1 MKITRVVV
9 KGLFG
14 VFDHDIPLKKESGIT
29 IIIGENG
36 LGKTVILESINAFF
50 GGNFNFF
57 TTLKF
62 DKFIF
67 HFDTSECWH
76 LIKQSA
82 SDGIALSIAK
92 DNSEK
97 PLPKL
102 RYDRIFHKIADSRD
116 PRDPREVRRR
126 ARERERR
133 YEYEHILF
141 DTSREEVT
149 RYMIERDMM
158 ERDME
163 RLIYA
168 RHYEREKISPPR
180 WFVDGV
186 ANTNVSL
193 IETQRIIS
201 PKESGGESYVSTVKH
216 CSGELKELISK
227 TIKESSDI
235 SSGLDST
242 YPSRLISKLREKTE
256 YTYDELNKALSALDE
271 KRKNLSLAGLVVDA
285 QDSVL
290 PKIEENQDNLI
301 TLLKLYIDDSYD
313 KLKPYDG
320 LSQKITLLRSIINKR
335 FKHKQLEISKDE
347 GFVFRSTVI
356 KEHDGFAKILPSKL
370 SSGEQHELVL
380 FYKLIFKSS
389 VDDLILI
396 DEPELSLHI
405 SWQNKFIADL
415 KEVAALNA
423 FSAVIATHSPDII
436 SENWDLKIE
445 LIGVE

>member
-1 MKITRVVV
+1 MKITRITV

-14 VFDHDIPLKKESGIT
+14 VFDHDIPFTKESGIT

-36 LGKTVILESINAFF
+36 LGKTVVLESINAFF
-50 GGNFNFF
+50 GGNFKFF
-57 TTLKF
+57 TALKF
-62 DKFIF
+62 EKFTF
-67 HFDTSECWH
+67 HFESHECWH
-76 LIKQSA
+76 LTKQIMSN
-82 SDGIALSIAK
+82 GIALSIAK

-102 RYDRIFHKIADSRD
+102 KYDRIFHQSA
-116 PRDPREVRRR
+116 DPREVRRR
-126 ARERERR
+126 TREIERR
-133 YEYEHILF
+133 YEYENIIFNSHE
-141 DTSREEVT
+141 DAA
-149 RYMIERDMM
+149 RYMSDRDMM
-158 ERDME
+158 EHIMYE
-163 RLIYA
+163 R
-168 RHYEREKISPPR
+168 HHEREKISPPK

-186 ANTNVSL
+186 ANINVSL

-201 PKESGGESYVSTVKH
+201 PKESGGESYVSTVKN
-216 CSGELKELISK
+216 CSGELKEFISK
-227 TIKESSDI
+227 AIKESSDI

-256 YTYDELNKALSALDE
+256 YTYDELNKALSVLDD
-271 KRKNLSLAGLVVDA
+271 KRKTLSLAGLVVDA

-290 PKIEENQDNLI
+290 PRIEENQDNLI
-301 TLLKLYIDDSYD
+301 ALLKLYVDDSYD

-320 LSQKITLLRSIINKR
+320 ISQKITLLRSIINKR
-335 FKHKQLEISKDE
+335 FKHKKLEISKDE

-356 KEHDGFAKILPSKL
+356 KERDGFAKILPSKL

-389 VDDLILI
+389 ADDLILI

-415 KEVAALNA
+415 KEVTALNA

>member
-1 MKITRVVV
+1 MKITRVTV

-14 VFDHDIPLKKESGIT
+14 VFDHDIPLTKESGIT

-50 GGNFNFF
+50 GGNLIFF
-57 TTLKF
+57 KTLKF
-62 DKFIF
+62 EKFIF
-67 HFDTSECWH
+67 HFDTHECWH
-76 LIKQSA
+76 LTKNATS
-82 SDGIALSIAK
+82 SGVALSIAK
-92 DNSEK
+92 DNSDK

-102 RYDRIFHKIADSRD
+102 KYDKIFHQTA
-116 PRDPREVRRR
+116 DPREARRF

-133 YEYEHILF
+133 NEYEYRHMLL
-141 DTSREEVT
+141 DSAREDAS
-149 RYMIERDMM
+149 RYMIERDMI
-158 ERDME
+158 EREMMDRLMFE
-163 RLIYA
+163 RNQ
-168 RHYEREKISPPR
+168 EREKVDPPK
-180 WFVDGV
+180 WFLEGV
-186 ANTNVSL
+186 ASTNVSL

-201 PKESGGESYVSTVKH
+201 PKESGGESYVSTVKN
-216 CSGELKELISK
+216 CSGELKEFISK
-227 TIKESSDI
+227 AIKDSSDI

-256 YTYDELNKALSALDE
+256 YTYDELNKALSALDD
-271 KRKNLSLAGLVVDA
+271 KRKNLSSAGLVVDA

-290 PKIEENQDNLI
+290 PRIEENQDNLI
-301 TLLKLYIDDSYD
+301 TLLKLYVDDSYD
-313 KLKPYDG
+313 KLKPYDA

-335 FKHKQLEISKDE
+335 FKHKKLEISKDE

-356 KEHDGFAKILPSKL
+356 KEGDGYAKILPSKL

-389 VDDLILI
+389 VNDLILI

>member
-1 MKITRVVV
+1 MKITRVTV

-14 VFDHDIPLKKESGIT
+14 VFDHDIPLTKESGIT

-50 GGNFNFF
+50 GGNLKFF

-62 DKFIF
+62 EEFIF
-67 HFDTSECWH
+67 HFDTNECWH
-76 LIKQSA
+76 LIKQATNNST
-82 SDGIALSIAK
+82 ALSIAR
-92 DNSEK
+92 DHSEK
-97 PLPKL
+97 RVPKL
-102 RYDRIFHKIADSRD
+102 KYERIFHQVA
-116 PRDPREVRRR
+116 DPREFRRR
-126 ARERERR
+126 MRERERG
-133 YEYEHILF
+133 YEHILL
-141 DTSREEVT
+141 DGSREDAT
-149 RYMIERDMM
+149 RYMLEREMLERDMM
-158 ERDME
+158 ERMIYE
-163 RLIYA
+163 R
-168 RHYEREKISPPR
+168 HHEREKVSPPK

-186 ANTNVSL
+186 ADTNVSL

-201 PKESGGESYVSTVKH
+201 PKESGGESYVSTVKN

-256 YTYDELNKALSALDE
+256 YTYDELNNALSVLDD

-301 TLLKLYIDDSYD
+301 TLLKLYIDDSHD

-335 FKHKQLEISKDE
+335 FKHKKLEISKDD

-356 KEHDGFAKILPSKL
+356 KESDGFAKILPSKL

-415 KEVAALNA
+415 KEVAALNK

>member
-1 MKITRVVV
+1 MKITRVTV

-14 VFDHDIPLKKESGIT
+14 IFDHDIPLTKESGIT

-50 GGNFNFF
+50 GGNFIFF

-62 DKFIF
+62 EKFIF
-67 HFDTSECWH
+67 HFDTHECWH
-76 LIKQSA
+76 LTKNTTSG
-82 SDGIALSIAK
+82 GIALSVAK
-92 DNSEK
+92 DNTEK

-102 RYDRIFHKIADSRD
+102 KYDRIFHQTAD
-116 PRDPREVRRR
+116 
-126 ARERERR
+126 ARETRRFERERARR
-133 YEYEHILF
+133 YEYEFKNMLL
-141 DTSREEVT
+141 DSTREDVH
-149 RYMIERDMM
+149 RYMIEREMM
-158 ERDME
+158 D
-163 RLIYA
+163 RLIFE
-168 RHYEREKISPPR
+168 RNHEREKLSPPK
-180 WFVDGV
+180 WFVDGI
-186 ANTNVSL
+186 ASTNVSL

-201 PKESGGESYVSTVKH
+201 PKESGGESYVSTVKN
-216 CSGELKELISK
+216 CSGELKEFISK
-227 TIKESSDI
+227 AIKDSSDI

-242 YPSRLISKLREKTE
+242 YPSRLISKLRERTE
-256 YTYDELNKALSALDE
+256 YTYDELNKALSVLDD
-271 KRKNLSLAGLVVDA
+271 KRKNLSSAGLVVDA

-290 PKIEENQDNLI
+290 PRIEESQDNLI

-335 FKHKQLEISKDE
+335 FKHKKLEISKDE

-356 KEHDGFAKILPSKL
+356 KEGDGFAKILPSKL

-415 KEVAALNA
+415 KEVAALNE

>member
-1 MKITRVVV
+1 MKITRITV

-14 VFDHDIPLKKESGIT
+14 IFDHDIPLTKESGIS

-50 GGNFNFF
+50 GGNLKFF
-57 TTLKF
+57 ATLKF
-62 DKFIF
+62 QMFTF
-67 HFDTSECWH
+67 HFDTTECWH
-76 LIKQSA
+76 LTSQVTGS
-82 SDGIALSIAK
+82 GVALSIAK

-102 RYDRIFHKIADSRD
+102 KYDRIFHQLA
-116 PRDPREVRRR
+116 DPREVRRR
-126 ARERERR
+126 SRERERDRR
-133 YEYEHILF
+133 YEYEHVILES
-141 DTSREEVT
+141 SRDEVT
-149 RYMIERDMM
+149 RYMIERDIM
-158 ERDME
+158 ERDVME
-163 RLIYA
+163 RLMYE
-168 RHYEREKISPPR
+168 RNHEREKASPPK

-186 ANTNVSL
+186 ASINVSL

-201 PKESGGESYVSTVKH
+201 PKESGGESYVSTVKN

-242 YPSRLISKLREKTE
+242 YPSRLISKLREQTE
-256 YTYDELNKALSALDE
+256 YTYDELNKELSALDD

-290 PKIEENQDNLI
+290 PRIEENQHNLI
-301 TLLKLYIDDSYD
+301 TLLKLYIDDSHD
-313 KLKPYDG
+313 KLKPYDR
-320 LSQKITLLRSIINKR
+320 LSKKITLLRSIINKR
-335 FKHKQLEISKDE
+335 FKHKKLEINKDE

-356 KEHDGFAKILPSKL
+356 KEGDGFAKILPSKL

-389 VDDLILI
+389 IDDLILI

-436 SENWDLKIE
+436 SENWDLKIQ

>member
-1 MKITRVVV
+1 MKITGIAV

-14 VFDHDIPLKKESGIT
+14 VFDHNIPLTRESGIT

-50 GGNFNFF
+50 GGNLKFF

-62 DKFIF
+62 ERFTF
-67 HFDTSECWH
+67 YFDTQECWH
-76 LIKQSA
+76 LTKQATS
-82 SDGIALSIAK
+82 SGISLSIAK

-102 RYDRIFHKIADSRD
+102 KYDRIFHHIA
-116 PRDPREVRRR
+116 DPREARRR

-133 YEYEHILF
+133 YEYEHMLINS
-141 DTSREEVT
+141 SREDVS
-149 RYMIERDMM
+149 RYMLERDML
-158 ERDME
+158 EREMME
-163 RLIYA
+163 RLMYE
-168 RHYEREKISPPR
+168 RHHEREKLSPPK

-201 PKESGGESYVSTVKH
+201 PKESGGESYVSTVKN
-216 CSGELKELISK
+216 CSDELKELISK

-256 YTYDELNKALSALDE
+256 YTYDELNTALSALDD
-271 KRKNLSLAGLVVDA
+271 KRKNLSSAGLVVDA

-290 PKIEENQDNLI
+290 PRIEENQDNLI

-335 FKHKQLEISKDE
+335 FKHKKLEISKDE

-356 KEHDGFAKILPSKL
+356 KEHDRFAKILPSKL

-389 VDDLILI
+389 ADDLILI

-415 KEVAALNA
+415 KEVAALNT

>member
-1 MKITRVVV
+1 MKITRVTV

-14 VFDHDIPLKKESGIT
+14 IFDHDIPLNKESGIT
-29 IIIGENG
+29 IVIGENG
-36 LGKTVILESINAFF
+36 LGKTVVLESINAFF
-50 GGNFNFF
+50 GGNFIFF
-57 TTLKF
+57 TALKF
-62 DKFIF
+62 EKFTF
-67 HFDTSECWH
+67 HFDTNECWH
-76 LIKQSA
+76 LVKS
-82 SDGIALSIAK
+82 SSSGGISLSVAK
-92 DNSEK
+92 DNTER

-102 RYDRIFHKIADSRD
+102 KYDRIFYQNAD
-116 PRDPREVRRR
+116 
-126 ARERERR
+126 AREARRFEREKARR
-133 YEYEHILF
+133 YGYDYELKKIML
-141 DTSREEVT
+141 DSNREDLH
-149 RYMIERDMM
+149 RYMIER
-158 ERDME
+158 EVME
-163 RLIYA
+163 RLFLE
-168 RHYEREKISPPR
+168 HNSEREKLNPPR

-201 PKESGGESYVSTVKH
+201 PKESGGESYVSTVKN

-256 YTYDELNKALSALDE
+256 YTYDELNRALSALDE
-271 KRKNLSLAGLVVDA
+271 KRKNLSSAGLVVDA

-320 LSQKITLLRSIINKR
+320 LSQKITLLRGIINKR

-356 KEHDGFAKILPSKL
+356 REGDGFAKILPSKL

-380 FYKLIFKSS
+380 FYKLIFKSG

-415 KEVAALNA
+415 KEVAALNK

-436 SENWDLKIE
+436 SENWELKVE

>member
-1 MKITRVVV
+1 MKISQVTV

-14 VFDHDIPLKKESGIT
+14 VFDHDIPLTKESGIT

-36 LGKTVILESINAFF
+36 LGKTVILEAINAFF
-50 GGNFNFF
+50 GGNYIFF

-62 DKFIF
+62 ERFSF
-67 HFDTSECWH
+67 HFDTQECWH
-76 LIKQSA
+76 LTKNSSSNGTI
-82 SDGIALSIAK
+82 LSVAK
-92 DNSEK
+92 DNTEK
-97 PLPKL
+97 PLTKL
-102 RYDRIFHKIADSRD
+102 KYEKIFHHVADRRGSRRSQKEYARMHEYQLNHMLMD
-116 PRDPREVRRR
+116 STRDD
-126 ARERERR
+126 
-133 YEYEHILF
+133 LN
-141 DTSREEVT
+141 
-149 RYMIERDMM
+149 RYM
-158 ERDME
+158 
-163 RLIYA
+163 
-168 RHYEREKISPPR
+168 YEREIMERMIFERHNEMDKITPPK
-180 WFVDGV
+180 WFTEGV

-201 PKESGGESYVSTVKH
+201 PKESGGESYVSTVKN
-216 CSGELKELISK
+216 CSGELKEFISK
-227 TIKESSDI
+227 AIKESSDI

-242 YPSRLISKLREKTE
+242 YPTRLISKLRERTE
-256 YTYDELNKALSALDE
+256 YTYDELNEALSILDE
-271 KRKNLSLAGLVVDA
+271 KRKNLSSAGLVVDA

-320 LSQKITLLRSIINKR
+320 LSQKITLLRTIINKR
-335 FKHKQLEISKDE
+335 FKHKKLEISKDE

-356 KEHDGFAKILPSKL
+356 KEGEGEGFAKILPSKL

-380 FYKLIFKSS
+380 FYKLIFKSNAE
-389 VDDLILI
+389 DIILI

-415 KEVAALNA
+415 KDVAFLNA

-436 SENWDLKIE
+436 AENWDLKVE

>member
-1 MKITRVVV
+1 MKITRVTV

-14 VFDHDIPLKKESGIT
+14 VFDHDIPLTKESGIT

-36 LGKTVILESINAFF
+36 LGKTVILEAINALF
-50 GGNFNFF
+50 GGNLKFF

-62 DKFIF
+62 EKFTF
-67 HFDTSECWH
+67 HFETHESWH
-76 LIKQSA
+76 LTKQTTPT
-82 SDGIALSIAK
+82 GIALSIAK

-102 RYDRIFHKIADSRD
+102 KYDRIFHQSA
-116 PRDPREVRRR
+116 DPREARRR
-126 ARERERR
+126 SREMERR
-133 YEYEHILF
+133 YEYDRMRYEI
-141 DTSREEVT
+141 SRDDIN
-149 RYMIERDMM
+149 RYMVEREMM
-158 ERDME
+158 EQLM
-163 RLIYA
+163 
-168 RHYEREKISPPR
+168 YERNHEREQVNPPK
-180 WFVDGV
+180 WFGDGI
-186 ANTNVSL
+186 ANINVSL

-201 PKESGGESYVSTVKH
+201 PKESGGESYVSTVKN
-216 CSGELKELISK
+216 CSGQLKEFISK
-227 TIKESSDI
+227 AIKESSDI

-290 PKIEENQDNLI
+290 PRIEENQDNLI
-301 TLLKLYIDDSYD
+301 ALLKLYVDDSYD
-313 KLKPYDG
+313 KLKPYDS

-335 FKHKQLEISKDE
+335 FKHKKLEISKDE

-356 KEHDGFAKILPSKL
+356 KDGDGFANILPSKL

-380 FYKLIFKSS
+380 FYKLIFNSS
-389 VDDLILI
+389 ADDLILI

-415 KEVAALNA
+415 KEVTALNA